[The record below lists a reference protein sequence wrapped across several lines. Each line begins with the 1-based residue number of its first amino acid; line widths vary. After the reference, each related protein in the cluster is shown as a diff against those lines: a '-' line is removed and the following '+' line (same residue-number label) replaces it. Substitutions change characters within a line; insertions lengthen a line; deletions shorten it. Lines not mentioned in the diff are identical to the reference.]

1 MEITF
6 HGAAQTVTGSQHL
19 VSVDGRRVLLD
30 CGLYQGKRSEANYR
44 NRHFL
49 YPPAEVDAVV
59 LSHAHIDHSGLI
71 PNLTRQGFRGPI
83 YATQA
88 TVDLCDA
95 MLRDSGRIQESDAE
109 YLNRRAAERG
119 EPPEIDPLYTEA
131 DAVAALKQFQGCR
144 YRQPVA
150 VAPGITAT
158 FFDAGHML
166 GSASVVLDI
175 EPRQRGG
182 QPLRLGFSGDIG
194 RMNLP
199 ILRDPTL
206 LTDVDLAI
214 MESTYG
220 GRSHQP
226 PEAAFAELT
235 QVVKATVAR
244 GGRLIIPSFA
254 VGRAQEIVYEL
265 NRLIRAGEIPPLPV
279 FVDSPLATDVSDV
292 FTAHPDLYDEDTQAF
307 MRHHGGGGP
316 LSFASLSYTRS
327 VEESKAINHHKG
339 PLIVISASGMAES
352 GRILH
357 HLRHGLGDPR
367 NTVLI
372 VSWQAPNTLGRRL
385 ADHER
390 RVKVFGDWV
399 DVRAQVVTINGYS
412 GHAGHELLVRWAKAL
427 RPRVRRVF
435 LVHGEPPA
443 LNALRLALHVEG
455 LADVHAP
462 ELHETIEYTAEG

>member
-19 VSVDGRRVLLD
+19 LTINGARVLLD

-49 YPPAEVDAVV
+49 FRPREVDAVV
-59 LSHAHIDHSGLI
+59 LSHAHIDHSGLL
-71 PNLTRQGFRGPI
+71 PNLGRQGFRGPI

-88 TVDLCDA
+88 TRDLCDY
-95 MLRDSGRIQESDAE
+95 MLRDSGRIQEADAD
-109 YLNRRAAERG
+109 YLNRRARKRG
-119 EPPEIDPLYTEA
+119 RPADYEPLYTEA
-131 DAVAALKQFQGCR
+131 DAEAVLPQFQGR
-144 YRQPVA
+144 AYKAPFE
-150 VAPGITAT
+150 VAPGVTAT
-158 FFDAGHML
+158 FYDAGHML
-166 GSASVVLDI
+166 GSASVVL
-175 EPRQRGG
+175 EVSERGG
-182 QPLRLGFSGDIG
+182 RKLRLAFSGDIG

-206 LTDVDLAI
+206 LSDVDVAI

-244 GGRLIIPSFA
+244 GGKLIIPSFA

-279 FVDSPLATDVSDV
+279 FVDSPLATDVSEV
-292 FTAHPDLYDEDTQAF
+292 FQAHADLYDEETRAF
-307 MRHHGGGGP
+307 MRQNGSP
-316 LSFASLSYTRS
+316 LAFSSLTYTRS
-327 VEESKAINHHKG
+327 VEESKALNTRPG
-339 PLIVISASGMAES
+339 PFVIISTSGMAES

-357 HLRHGLGDPR
+357 HLKNNIEDPR
-367 NTVLI
+367 NTILI

-385 ADHER
+385 AD
-390 RVKVFGDWV
+390 RVSPVNIYGEPYPVK
-399 DVRAQVVTINGYS
+399 AQVVTINGYS
-412 GHAGHELLVRWAKAL
+412 GHAGHELLVRWAQAL
-427 RPRVRRVF
+427 RPRVKRVF

-443 LNALRLALHVEG
+443 LNALRLALHTAGVPG
-455 LADVHAP
+455 VHAP
-462 ELHETIEYTAEG
+462 QLHETVSV